1 MHKLQKRYRNARKI
15 FYISTIVAMYLFKL
29 FSKANS
35 QNNRVL
41 ETDLEKTKD
50 LLKTNNNIYE

>member
-1 MHKLQKRYRNARKI
+1 MHKLQKRYQDARKI

-35 QNNRVL
+35 QNNRSSGNRF
-41 ETDLEKTKD
+41 EENQRITKD
-50 LLKTNNNIYE
+50 